1 VSTGPDAAAGAR
13 EHALQVLRAHG
24 QRLTRPRRAVVA
36 ALAALDGHPSA
47 EDVGAEVARLDAGVH
62 RATVYRT
69 LDTLAELG
77 VVAHVHSHGTTAY
90 HLADPDDGTHLHARC
105 RSCARVVDLPGD
117 LLDDAVA
124 RVRAGSGF
132 VVEPAH
138 VALSGTCADCS
149 AGGPGR
155 T

>member
-1 VSTGPDAAAGAR
+1 VSPGPGAVADPHER
-13 EHALQVLRAHG
+13 ALQALRSHG
-24 QRLTRPRRAVVA
+24 QRVTRPRRVVVA

-47 EDVGAEVARLDAGVH
+47 EDVGAEVARIDPGVH

-90 HLADPDDGTHLHARC
+90 HLADPDDGAHLHARC
-105 RSCARVVDLPGD
+105 RRCDRVVDLPGD
-117 LLDDAVA
+117 LLDQAVA
-124 RVRAGSGF
+124 RVRAGTGF
-132 VVEPAH
+132 EVEPAH

-149 AGGPGR
+149 PG
-155 T
+155 